1 MSFCVT
7 GVNVRDAADFM
18 MPFYRYFFISI
29 FLFLSLPLRCE
40 GGMVKLLLPQQL
52 HQLSADSVK
61 IIDARPLEQWQK
73 GHIPGALSF
82 DWQSNTE
89 TDQQG
94 VAYRKLPSVVLAK
107 RLGLMGIDE
116 HSRLVVYGDAD
127 SSWGG
132 EGWVCWLLRELGH
145 IGEID
150 LLDGGVQAW
159 RKLYGELS
167 VAAPIIV
174 TPTSYRVAERRE
186 LNITTEELKR
196 ADLQLVDTRSFFE
209 WLSGSLPGAVRISW
223 TEFYRGEE
231 RRPLGRRA
239 LIALLQEKG
248 VDPEKP
254 VVYYCSGGI
263 RSAYAWTVHELAGLR
278 SAINYEGGMEAWRKL
293 R

>member
-1 MSFCVT
+1 MQ
-7 GVNVRDAADFM
+7 
-18 MPFYRYFFISI
+18 
-29 FLFLSLPLRCE
+29 
-40 GGMVKLLLPQQL
+40 LLQPQQL
-52 HQLSADSVK
+52 HQLSASVK

-89 TDQQG
+89 TDRQQ
-94 VAYRKLPSVVLAK
+94 VAYRKLASEVLAE
-107 RLGLMGIDE
+107 RLGRLGINE
-116 HSRLVVYGDAD
+116 HSRLVIYGDAD

-145 IGEID
+145 VAEIY

-159 RKLYGELS
+159 QKLHGDLT
-167 VAAPIIV
+167 VATPAAA
-174 TPTSYRVAERRE
+174 TPTTYRVAERCE
-186 LNITTEELKR
+186 LDIETEKLR
-196 ADLQLVDTRSFFE
+196 QADVQLVDTRSLFE
-209 WLSGSLPGAVRISW
+209 WLCGAIPGAVRINW

-231 RRPLGRRA
+231 RSPLDRDGV
-239 LIALLQEKG
+239 IALLREKG
-248 VDPEKP
+248 LDPEKP

-278 SAINYEGGMEAWRKL
+278 QAINYEGGMEAWRKL